1 MHSLLKN
8 CNKLCVHFCMCMFSS
23 AELNVTE
30 LFCIVLDRISTTWTI
45 KMLGRCW
52 VGLVFRAMLTQ
63 FSSVTC
69 LVVRSHALPLQ
80 TSPAAG
86 QMFLFWYV
94 LGRLLRV
101 DLITLEGE
109 MSFRQ
114 LVCTYVR
121 PSTKFFRFSV

>member
-1 MHSLLKN
+1 M
-8 CNKLCVHFCMCMFSS
+8 SS
-23 AELNVTE
+23 STELNVTE
-30 LFCIVLDRISTTWTI
+30 LFCIVLDRVSTTWTI
-45 KMLGRCW
+45 KMLGKCW

-94 LGRLLRV
+94 
-101 DLITLEGE
+101 
-109 MSFRQ
+109 FRS
-114 LVCTYVR
+114 TPPSWPNNIRGGNVR
-121 PSTKFFRFSV
+121 PSFGAYVCPSVHKDFHF